1 MRFFIII
8 MAMAGMLVAN
18 DTDNR
23 FQEILD
29 SIRNSREDNTSN
41 PMASNLKECQNEQDK
56 IDGCIEKNRNFGGYT
71 EQYYKNGKPNGAM
84 KVYYDNGQLA
94 LEIPITNKEYH
105 GAVKR
110 YDKSGKL
117 IYEANFR
124 NDELITARCRNG
136 KKISCVKIGADIM
149 LTLINTSAN
158 VGGNIC
164 ENIN

>member
-41 PMASNLKECQNEQDK
+41 PMASNLKECQNEQDE
-56 IDGCIEKNRNFGGYT
+56 IEGCVKRQNNFGGYT
-71 EQYYKNGKPNGAM
+71 EEYLKNGKTNGG
-84 KVYYDNGQLA
+84 KVYCKNGQLA
-94 LEIPITNKEYH
+94 LEYSMKDEKFH

-110 YDKSGKL
+110 YDKNDKL
-117 IYEANFR
+117 EYKANFR
-124 NDELITARCRNG
+124 NDELITARCGNG
-136 KKISCVKIGADIM
+136 KKISSVKIGMDIM
-149 LTLINTSAN
+149 LTLMFAAETN
-158 VGGNIC
+158 GDGFC
-164 ENIN
+164 K